1 MIASYYPSNPHSKM
15 PTAPFVNI
23 GEIIH
28 HYFTGTQY
36 ERVYSDDPKLDI
48 PSFLNRHGFSLASEF
63 RPTMVKNGVE
73 CTIKPFRDYDDSHKV
88 YLLVP
93 VENASINIGDR
104 QVILSVEKVREMTL
118 KKISEAG

>member
-1 MIASYYPSNPHSKM
+1 
-15 PTAPFVNI
+15 
-23 GEIIH
+23 
-28 HYFTGTQY
+28 
-36 ERVYSDDPKLDI
+36 
-48 PSFLNRHGFSLASEF
+48 
-63 RPTMVKNGVE
+63 MVKNGVE